1 MVAEGKSEEEIT
13 AWMTERYGEFVLY
26 NPALTG
32 QTLLLWALPF
42 LLLLLVGVALWR
54 VIARQRKEEGS
65 E

>member
-1 MVAEGKSEEEIT
+1 
-13 AWMTERYGEFVLY
+13 MTERYGEFVLY